1 MIRFIIL
8 FAFIVLVAVG
18 AAWLADHPG
27 SMALSWAGWRVETS
41 IPVLVLFLLL
51 VMGLSAVVYR
61 LWLWLLGSPGR
72 IGSVLRGNRK
82 ERGYKALTE
91 GMAAIAA
98 GEANVASR
106 AAEQAEKLLDGTPM
120 AQLLRAQAAQLA
132 GDDATAE
139 KYFRAMLD
147 TKETQL
153 VALRGLLIQAGRL
166 GDHKQALALAARAR
180 NLRPGAGWAVRSLF
194 DLQVSAEDWTAASQ
208 TVAGGQRAGV
218 YSKENAAHK
227 LAVLYTADALAK
239 EAAGQRHEALTHA
252 ADAIK
257 QDPSHVPAAVLEAR
271 LLAASGKERKAV
283 RHLTSAWQQ
292 TRHPA
297 VAEAFL
303 ALKPGESP
311 AARLARFEGLHKS
324 TPGDGESL
332 LVLARLALE
341 ADDLMQANEAAQR
354 AIEKAETIDQRH
366 CRLMVSLAERSSDG
380 AEKAREWLMR
390 LADAPAPAHWQC
402 TECGE
407 TPPDWHP
414 RCPRCHT
421 FDSLQWQAV
430 RSSADSLLL
439 VDTAAAEKADTTPE
453 EVEVETVAR

>member
-8 FAFIVLVAVG
+8 FAFVILVAVG

-27 SMALSWAGWRVETS
+27 SIALAWAGWRIETS
-41 IPVLVLFLLL
+41 IPVLVLLLL
-51 VMGLSAVVYR
+51 VLMGASALIYR
-61 LWLWLLGSPGR
+61 LWLWLVGSPGR
-72 IGSVLRGNRK
+72 IGSALRGNRK
-82 ERGYKALTE
+82 EKGYKALTE

-98 GEANVASR
+98 GEAQVASR
-106 AAEQAEKLLDGTPM
+106 AAEQAEKLLNGPPM

-132 GDDATAE
+132 GDDKTAE

-147 TKETQL
+147 TKETEL

-166 GDHKQALALAARAR
+166 GDHEQALALAMRAR

-218 YSKENAAHK
+218 YTRENAGHK

-239 EAAGQRHEALTHA
+239 EAAGERREALTHA
-252 ADAIK
+252 TDALK
-257 QDPSHVPAAVLEAR
+257 QDPAHVPAAVLEAR
-271 LLAASGKERKAV
+271 LLAASGKERKAN

-297 VAEAFL
+297 IAEAFL

-311 AARLARFEGLHKS
+311 AARLTRFETLHKS
-324 TPGDGESL
+324 TPGDEESL

-341 ADDLMQANEAAQR
+341 ADDLMKANEAAQR
-354 AIEKAETIDQRH
+354 AIDKAETIDQRH
-366 CRLMVSLAERSSDG
+366 CRLMVNLAERSGDG
-380 AEKAREWLMR
+380 AGKAREWLMR
-390 LADAPAPAHWQC
+390 LADAPAAPHWQC
-402 TECGE
+402 DSCGE
-407 TPPDWHP
+407 TPADWHP
-414 RCPRCHT
+414 RCPRCNT
-421 FDSLQWQAV
+421 FDSLSW
-430 RSSADSLLL
+430 RSVQPSADTVLL
-439 VDTAAAEKADTTPE
+439 VDEVKQDAGTPE
-453 EVEVETVAR
+453 EVPVETVAR

>member
-8 FAFIVLVAVG
+8 FAFVILVAVG

-27 SMALSWAGWRVETS
+27 SIALAWAGWRIETS
-41 IPVLVLFLLL
+41 IPVLVLLLL
-51 VMGLSAVVYR
+51 LLMGASALVYR
-61 LWLWLLGSPGR
+61 LWLWLIGSPGR
-72 IGSVLRGNRK
+72 IGSALRGNRK
-82 ERGYKALTE
+82 EKGYKALTE

-98 GEANVASR
+98 GEAQVASR
-106 AAEQAEKLLDGTPM
+106 AAEQAEKLLNGPPM

-132 GDDATAE
+132 GDDKTAE

-147 TKETQL
+147 TRETEL

-166 GDHKQALALAARAR
+166 GDHEQALALATRAR

-218 YSKENAAHK
+218 YARENAARK

-239 EAAGQRHEALTHA
+239 EAAGQRREALTHA
-252 ADAIK
+252 TDALK
-257 QDPSHVPAAVLEAR
+257 QDPAHVPAAVLEAR
-271 LLAASGKERKAV
+271 LLAASGKERKAN

-297 VAEAFL
+297 IAEAFL
-303 ALKPGESP
+303 SLKPGESP
-311 AARLARFEGLHKS
+311 AARLARFETLHKS
-324 TPGDGESL
+324 TPGDEESL

-341 ADDLMQANEAAQR
+341 ADDLMKANEAAQR

-366 CRLMVSLAERSSDG
+366 CRLMVSLAERANDG
-380 AEKAREWLMR
+380 AEKAREWLLR
-390 LADAPAPAHWQC
+390 LADAPAAPHWQC
-402 TECGE
+402 DSCGE
-407 TPPDWHP
+407 TPAEWHP
-414 RCPRCHT
+414 RCSRCNT
-421 FDSLQWQAV
+421 FDSLRWRPVQPSGDTV
-430 RSSADSLLL
+430 LL
-439 VDTAAAEKADTTPE
+439 VDAAKSDAAALE
-453 EVEVETVAR
+453 EVPVETVAR